1 MRLPLKYNVQSL
13 AQRKLRSALTA
24 GGVALSIFMSVMML
38 ALSKGL
44 LSSTAG
50 TGIPENIILLSKGS
64 ESLEVSAVETEY
76 YNLLKGQSGIG
87 RSKDGEPLLS
97 PETYLYSN
105 VTFPGISVEGKPRAV
120 VRGVWPVAASVHRQ
134 FKLTEG
140 DFPMRGFQAAVGQLA
155 AVKLGVAEEALA
167 IGKTVSFE
175 GHDWTIVGR
184 FAAPGTILDSEV
196 WVNLDDAMVAARRED
211 YSTIAMQAESA
222 AGAQTLITN
231 LSLRTDV
238 RVDPKSEADYYS
250 VLTKQ
255 LKPVQAVA
263 IAMTVI
269 LIAGGLM
276 AGMNT
281 MFTSILGRSREMGV
295 LLVLGYKRRA
305 VLLSFILESILL
317 CLVGGAIGVGAGT
330 SLSGL
335 PMKISMGAFRFKV
348 DAQIIVLGL
357 ALAVVIGLLGALLPV
372 LRVSRLRIVDA
383 LRAS

>member
-1 MRLPLKYNVQSL
+1 
-13 AQRKLRSALTA
+13 
-24 GGVALSIFMSVMML
+24 
-38 ALSKGL
+38 
-44 LSSTAG
+44 
-50 TGIPENIILLSKGS
+50 
-64 ESLEVSAVETEY
+64 
-76 YNLLKGQSGIG
+76 
-87 RSKDGEPLLS
+87 
-97 PETYLYSN
+97 
-105 VTFPGISVEGKPRAV
+105 
-120 VRGVWPVAASVHRQ
+120 
-134 FKLTEG
+134 
-140 DFPMRGFQAAVGQLA
+140 
-155 AVKLGVAEEALA
+155 
-167 IGKTVSFE
+167 
-175 GHDWTIVGR
+175 
-184 FAAPGTILDSEV
+184 
-196 WVNLDDAMVAARRED
+196 
-211 YSTIAMQAESA
+211 
-222 AGAQTLITN
+222 
-231 LSLRTDV
+231 
-238 RVDPKSEADYYS
+238 
-250 VLTKQ
+250 
-255 LKPVQAVA
+255 
-263 IAMTVI
+263 MTVI